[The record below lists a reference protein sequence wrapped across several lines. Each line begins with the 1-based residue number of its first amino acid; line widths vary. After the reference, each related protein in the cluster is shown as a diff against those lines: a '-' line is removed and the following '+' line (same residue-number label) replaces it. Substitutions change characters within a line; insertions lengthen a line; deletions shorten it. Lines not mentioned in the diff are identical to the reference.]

1 LSWPATGLFFCLESS
16 RHLHTTTPH
25 SPSST
30 TTHQPQQPQTKGP
43 KILLPFLGGAVA
55 ALAAVY
61 ADWALYNRRADG
73 SKDGKKA
80 AGFSLD
86 ALPSELKLLICAGG
100 IYASY
105 LTFGVLQEQ
114 IFKYRGPEGER
125 FTATLFLLW
134 VQCLVNALFALCFM
148 LGGSRSTQKIPLFN
162 FGLTGT
168 SYILAMLF
176 SNEALKYVSYPTQAL
191 GKSCK
196 MVPVMLFGVLIRGKK
211 YRPVEY
217 FCVFLVTLGITLF
230 QVFGGKKKAA
240 VGHGGKEEGGDSIY
254 GVLLLLLSLVMDG
267 VTGAVQDKLKTLC
280 KPTVHEFMFYTNMAG
295 VLGCSVLVMFT
306 GQFSEGVSFCLEH
319 PALFT
324 TMCWFSLTSA
334 LGQNFIF
341 LTIKYFDALV
351 LTTVTTTRKFFTILV
366 SVVMYGHSLNN
377 KQWLAVLLVFF
388 GLSGEVYDKYEK
400 KKTQRAKAV
409 AGEGKKE

>member
-1 LSWPATGLFFCLESS
+1 MPLPATHPTHPPTAH
-16 RHLHTTTPH
+16 HL
-25 SPSST
+25 SL
-30 TTHQPQQPQTKGP
+30 GP

-55 ALAAVY
+55 ALVAVY
-61 ADWALYNRRADG
+61 ADFFLFNRRNTSSG
-73 SKDGKKA
+73 SGKGGEKKE
-80 AGFSLD
+80 GFSLA
-86 ALPSELKLLICAGG
+86 ALPSELKLLVCAGG

-105 LTFGVLQEQ
+105 LTFGVLQEM
-114 IFKYRGPEGER
+114 IFKYRGPQGER

-134 VQCLVNALFALCFM
+134 VQCLVNALFALGFM
-148 LGGSRSTQKIPLFN
+148 VAGSRSTQKIPLFN
-162 FGLTGT
+162 FGITGT

-211 YRPVEY
+211 YKPFEY
-217 FCVFLVTLGITLF
+217 FCVFLVTAGITMF
-230 QVFGGKKKAA
+230 QLYGGKKKAA
-240 VGHGGKEEGGDSIY
+240 HGSGDEGGDSIY
-254 GVLLLLLSLVMDG
+254 GVLLLLLSLIMDG

-295 VLGCSVLVMFT
+295 VVVCSLLVLPT
-306 GQFSEGVSFCLEH
+306 GQFVEGVNFCRAH
-319 PALFT
+319 PSVFN

-366 SVVMYGHSLNN
+366 SVVMYGHTLNT
-377 KQWLAVLLVFF
+377 KQWLAVTLVFF
-388 GLSGEVYDKYEK
+388 GLSGEVWDKYEK
-400 KKTQRAKAV
+400 KKAQKQAKKAV
-409 AGEGKKE
+409 PSKAD

>member
-1 LSWPATGLFFCLESS
+1 LGNTRDRLEKLSSCALFSS
-16 RHLHTTTPH
+16 PHL
-25 SPSST
+25 
-30 TTHQPQQPQTKGP
+30 GP

-55 ALAAVY
+55 ALIAVY
-61 ADWALYNRRADG
+61 ADWAIFKRRAG
-73 SKDGKKA
+73 PGGKGNEKQEKEK
-80 AGFSLD
+80 GGLSLD
-86 ALPSELKLLICAGG
+86 ALPSEVKLLICAGG

-114 IFKYRGPEGER
+114 IFKYRGPQGER

-134 VQCLVNALFALCFM
+134 VQCLVNALFALAFM
-148 LGGSRSTQKIPLFN
+148 LAGSRSSQKIPLFN

-211 YRPVEY
+211 YRPIEY
-217 FCVFLVTLGITLF
+217 FCVFLVTLGITMF
-230 QVFGGKKKAA
+230 QLYGGKKKG
-240 VGHGGKEEGGDSIY
+240 GHGSGKAEEGDSLY

-267 VTGAVQDKLKTLC
+267 VTGAVQDKLKTIC
-280 KPTVHEFMFYTNMAG
+280 RPTVHEFMFYTNMAG
-295 VLGCSVLVMFT
+295 VLVCSVLVLPT
-306 GQFSEGVSFCLEH
+306 GQFIQGTRFCLEH
-319 PALFT
+319 PALFS
-324 TMCWFSLTSA
+324 TMAWLSLTSA

-366 SVVMYGHSLNN
+366 SVVMYGHALNS
-377 KQWLAVLLVFF
+377 KQWLSVLLVFC

-400 KKTQRAKAV
+400 KKAQRAKMAL
-409 AGEGKKE
+409 EGKKK

>member
-1 LSWPATGLFFCLESS
+1 M
-16 RHLHTTTPH
+16 
-25 SPSST
+25 
-30 TTHQPQQPQTKGP
+30 
-43 KILLPFLGGAVA
+43 V
-55 ALAAVY
+55 
-61 ADWALYNRRADG
+61 
-73 SKDGKKA
+73 
-80 AGFSLD
+80 
-86 ALPSELKLLICAGG
+86 
-100 IYASY
+100 
-105 LTFGVLQEQ
+105 
-114 IFKYRGPEGER
+114 
-125 FTATLFLLW
+125 
-134 VQCLVNALFALCFM
+134 
-148 LGGSRSTQKIPLFN
+148 GGSRSTQKIPLFN

-217 FCVFLVTLGITLF
+217 FCVFLVTLGITMF
-230 QVFGGKKKAA
+230 QMYGGKKKAA
-240 VGHGGKEEGGDSIY
+240 PAVGGHGGKEEGGDSIY

-295 VLGCSVLVMFT
+295 VLVCSVLVFAT
-306 GQFSEGVSFCLEH
+306 GQFSEGLSFCMEH
-319 PALFT
+319 PDLFS

-341 LTIKYFDALV
+341 LTIKFFDALV

-400 KKTQRAKAV
+400 KKKAEHAKAL
-409 AGEGKKE
+409 AGGGKKE

>member
-1 LSWPATGLFFCLESS
+1 M
-16 RHLHTTTPH
+16 
-25 SPSST
+25 
-30 TTHQPQQPQTKGP
+30 KGP
-43 KILLPFLGGAVA
+43 KILLPFLGGAMVA
-55 ALAAVY
+55 LVAVY
-61 ADWALYNRRADG
+61 ADWALYKRANKCLG
-73 SKDGKKA
+73 GKDGKKV
-80 AGFSLD
+80 AGFSLE

-114 IFKYRGPEGER
+114 IFKYRGPQGER

-148 LGGSRSTQKIPLFN
+148 VGGSRSKQKIPLFN

-217 FCVFLVTLGITLF
+217 FCVFLVTLGITMF
-230 QVFGGKKKAA
+230 QMYGGKKKAA
-240 VGHGGKEEGGDSIY
+240 PAVGGHGGKEEGGDSIY

-280 KPTVHEFMFYTNMAG
+280 KPTVHEFMFYTNTAG
-295 VLGCSVLVMFT
+295 VLVCSVLVVAT
-306 GQFSEGVSFCLEH
+306 GQFSEGLSFCMDH
-319 PALFT
+319 PALFS

-341 LTIKYFDALV
+341 LTIKFFDALV

-400 KKTQRAKAV
+400 KRKAQHAKAL
-409 AGEGKKE
+409 AGGGKKD